1 VGQEARP
8 FINDPKIG
16 AIVQSG
22 PDRLCE
28 PHSIVSEAA
37 MQFVLNRRPVELPD
51 ELATEPLLFVLRDHF
66 ELNGPRFGCGVGSCG
81 ACTVV
86 IDGEAQRSCIYPTA
100 ATEGRQVLTLEGL
113 AEGDSLHPVQ
123 QAWIDESVPQCGYC
137 QNGQIMTALAL
148 LAARP
153 ESTAAEIEA
162 AMDGVLC
169 RCGTQARI
177 RRAIARAQAAMS
189 GDA

>member
-1 VGQEARP
+1 MR
-8 FINDPKIG
+8 IT
-16 AIVQSG
+16 
-22 PDRLCE
+22 
-28 PHSIVSEAA
+28 
-37 MQFVLNRRPVELPD
+37 LNRQPVEIPHEHSD
-51 ELATEPLLFVLRDHF
+51 EPLLFVLRDHF

-86 IDGEAQRSCIYPTA
+86 IDGEAQRSCVYPA
-100 ATEGRQVLTLEGL
+100 SAVDGRQVLTLEGL
-113 AEGDSLHPVQ
+113 ADGERLHPVQ

-137 QNGQIMTALAL
+137 QNGQIMTAFAL
-148 LAARP
+148 LSARP
-153 ESTAAEIEA
+153 EATAVEIEA

-169 RCGTQARI
+169 RCGTQVRI

>member
-1 VGQEARP
+1 MR
-8 FINDPKIG
+8 IT
-16 AIVQSG
+16 
-22 PDRLCE
+22 
-28 PHSIVSEAA
+28 
-37 MQFVLNRRPVELPD
+37 LNRRSVEIPD
-51 ELATEPLLFVLRDHF
+51 DLADEPLLFVLRDHF

-86 IDGEAQRSCIYPTA
+86 IDGEAQRSCVYPASA
-100 ATEGRQVLTLEGL
+100 AQGSEVLTLEGL
-113 AEGDSLHPVQ
+113 ADGERLHSVQ

-137 QNGQIMTALAL
+137 QNGQIMTAFAL
-148 LAARP
+148 LPARP
-153 ESTAAEIEA
+153 EPTAVEIEA

>member
-1 VGQEARP
+1 MR
-8 FINDPKIG
+8 IT
-16 AIVQSG
+16 
-22 PDRLCE
+22 
-28 PHSIVSEAA
+28 
-37 MQFVLNRRPVELPD
+37 LNRQPVDIPHEHSD
-51 ELATEPLLFVLRDHF
+51 EPLLFVLRDHF

-86 IDGEAQRSCIYPTA
+86 IDGEAQRSCVYPA
-100 ATEGRQVLTLEGL
+100 SAVDGRQVLTLEGL
-113 AEGDSLHPVQ
+113 ADGERLHPVQ

-137 QNGQIMTALAL
+137 QNGQIMTAFAL
-148 LAARP
+148 LSARP
-153 ESTAAEIEA
+153 EPTAVEIEA
-162 AMDGVLC
+162 AMDGILC